1 MNRRSWIRRP
11 GRWSGRILA
20 LVVVLGVAGTAM
32 AAVALRR
39 ADEDRRE
46 RALSQ
51 QTMIISQVVQAEMR
65 RYSTSLTDLAAAIG
79 AQSQL
84 EAAEFTAITAPVDR
98 QRLPGVTGVVYVV
111 PATTEQIPQ
120 VQRYW
125 RARGTTD
132 LVLRP
137 SDPGAA
143 EHFFVVLDRPTD
155 PTTGVVIG
163 RDAADSPE
171 AAEVLRTSRD
181 SHKVATSRTYRLLRD
196 ENVPAD
202 AQQLSFTLAAPV
214 YSTSPVARDAGRFRG
229 WLMMALRATD
239 FLHQAISVVARD
251 TVTVTLSD
259 ATGGVLKPVARWAP
273 GVAVDTTLPPRAVTI
288 GVPQRTWGLTVAPTR
303 RLLPDT
309 DLHRDV
315 LAWVVGLVITGLLA
329 ALTSSVI
336 TSRNRALRRVDEAT
350 AALRDDIAR
359 REAVEQQLRRRESE
373 LVGFAGVV
381 AHDLRSPLSRI
392 TGYADFLRE
401 EAAGRLDP
409 VHRDFLERLYAGAQR
424 MQSLIDDLL
433 DYAMAD
439 NRHLTTAQVDLGR
452 LVDDIVRERV
462 TGLGDRPAAVTVEP
476 LPTVAGDPVLLRQVL
491 DNLIGNALKYTAYGD
506 DPFVEITCRPDG
518 DDWRIEVADRGI
530 GIPPEQRE
538 TVFTAFTR
546 AGGSEGY
553 PGTGLGLAIVHR
565 IVERH
570 GGRVGVDGNDG
581 GGSRF
586 WFTLPGQPPPAEPS
600 GAGLAA
606 LPGKSAPAH

>member
-1 MNRRSWIRRP
+1 MNRRSWMRRP

-39 ADEDRRE
+39 ADDDRRE

-51 QTMIISQVVQAEMR
+51 QTFIVTQAVQAEMR
-65 RYSTSLTDLAAAIG
+65 RYSTSLTDLSAAIG

-111 PATTEQIPQ
+111 PATTAQIPQ

-125 RARGTTD
+125 RDRGTTD
-132 LVLRP
+132 LVLQP
-137 SDPGAA
+137 TDPDAA
-143 EHFFVVLDRPTD
+143 EHFFVVLDRATE
-155 PTTGVVIG
+155 PTTGPAIG
-163 RDAADSPE
+163 RDAAGSPE
-171 AAEVLRTSRD
+171 ALEVLRRSRD
-181 SHKVATSRTYRLLRD
+181 SHRIATSRTYRLLRD
-196 ENVPAD
+196 EDVPANL
-202 AQQLSFTLAAPV
+202 QQLSFTLAAPV
-214 YSTSPVARDAGRFRG
+214 YSTSPAARDLGRFRG
-229 WLMMALRATD
+229 WLLMALRAKD
-239 FLHQAISVVARD
+239 FLHQAISGTVRD
-251 TVTVTLSD
+251 TVAVTLSD
-259 ATGGVLKPVARWAP
+259 AGDGVLKPVASWTPAA
-273 GVAVDTTLPPRAVTI
+273 AVDRDLPPRAVTVA
-288 GVPQRTWGLTVAPTR
+288 VPQRTWALTVTPTR

-309 DLHRDV
+309 DLHRD
-315 LAWVVGLVITGLLA
+315 LIAWIVGLVITGLLA
-329 ALTSSVI
+329 ALTGTVI
-336 TSRNRALRRVDEAT
+336 TARNRALRRVDEAT

-439 NRHLTTAQVDLGR
+439 NRLLTSAQVDLGR

-491 DNLIGNALKYTAYGD
+491 DNLIGNALKYTPYGH
-506 DPFVEITCRPDG
+506 DPSVEVTCRPDG
-518 DDWRIEVADRGI
+518 TGWRIEVADHGI

-586 WFTLPGQPPPAEPS
+586 WFTLPGEPAPAEPS
-600 GAGLAA
+600 GAGLTAQ
-606 LPGKSAPAH
+606 PEKSAPTH